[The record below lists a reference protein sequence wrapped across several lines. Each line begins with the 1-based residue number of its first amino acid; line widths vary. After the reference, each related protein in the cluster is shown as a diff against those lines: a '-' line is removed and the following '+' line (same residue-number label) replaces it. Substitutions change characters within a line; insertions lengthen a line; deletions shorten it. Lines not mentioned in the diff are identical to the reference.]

1 MKEFFEVHRRLV
13 IFAGVPFVFVLAV
26 CTWLFWWPNP
36 SAGPDGTTV
45 SIPRGAS
52 FSVALDSL
60 DAAGAISSRFTLK
73 VAARIF
79 GYDRMVRVGR
89 YHFPPGMSNLAMLED
104 LASGS
109 SRVLIAV
116 PIPEGWRMEY
126 IAKRFERFLSVDSAK
141 IVSMCRDSGVIRG
154 FGIDAPTLEGYL
166 LPDTYEFYWQ
176 TDEDQ
181 IIRTMVNAFKAFYVD
196 SLVRRQQE
204 LRLTL
209 NETLALAAIVEGESS
224 LDAERSTIAGVYWNR
239 LKKRMRLEA
248 DPTVQYV
255 LPDGPRRLLY
265 EDLRFLSPYNTY
277 LHYGLPPGPISNP
290 GRGSILAALYPED
303 HTYLFFVATGAGGH
317 RFSRTYAEHLQAVRT
332 FRRVRRQM
340 QMQAANQTS

>member
-224 LDAERSTIAGVYWNR
+224 LDAERSTMTTRCA
-239 LKKRMRLEA
+239 
-248 DPTVQYV
+248 P
-255 LPDGPRRLLY
+255 PPR
-265 EDLRFLSPYNTY
+265 
-277 LHYGLPPGPISNP
+277 P
-290 GRGSILAALYPED
+290 GRAGRAMASASS
-303 HTYLFFVATGAGGH
+303 ATA
-317 RFSRTYAEHLQAVRT
+317 RQ
-332 FRRVRRQM
+332 RRARSSQLVRRQRRLASLCAASS
-340 QMQAANQTS
+340 QRIAAHGRSFGFWRSSRWIRIGTATAARPQARSGWRKVTGSASPVQAHRRCRSSPAE